1 MKSEERELRWIQ
13 ESPPYWDA
21 AKARIIGAAPP
32 GTFGPDRLSRLRDG
46 DLLPGD
52 WFRVEAGDRVVGF
65 GWMDT
70 TWGDAE
76 ILLAVDPERR
86 NVGVGSFI
94 LDHLEE
100 EARARGLNYVYNTV
114 SPRHPDGAG
123 VTAWL
128 ERRHFTSFEDGS
140 LRHGLASVEP

>member
-1 MKSEERELRWIQ
+1 MKSEEQELRWIQ

-32 GTFGPDRLSRLRDG
+32 GTFAPDRLSRLRDG

-94 LDHLEE
+94 LDHLTKAPGVANIRSSFSLKQVKFKTALPLDQLWP
-100 EARARGLNYVYNTV
+100 EAVNGQGRT
-114 SPRHPDGAG
+114 P
-123 VTAWL
+123 
-128 ERRHFTSFEDGS
+128 ERRPSRRG
-140 LRHGLASVEP
+140 RM